1 METKTVLLDSSI
13 IIEYFRKKNKSKSIL
28 YKLSDKYHFCMTTIT
43 VFEIKIGLKIE
54 RQWKDYYL
62 LTNNFQILPID
73 DYCINEAVKIYTDL
87 KKQNNLIELAD
98 LLIGASAISNSLPL
112 LTLNTKHFEIIPK
125 IELIPL
131 PINYI

>member
-1 METKTVLLDSSI
+1 M
-13 IIEYFRKKNKSKSIL
+13 N
-28 YKLSDKYHFCMTTIT
+28 
-43 VFEIKIGLKIE
+43 IGLKIE

-125 IELIPL
+125 IEFIPL